1 MQNRMLYPVRSAA
14 TAIYVKEVVA
24 SGIAKKAKKPVHEPE
39 ESGTHTRACIWL
51 GGVLRSK
58 GFGYP

>member
-24 SGIAKKAKKPVHEPE
+24 SGIAKKAKKPVYESE
-39 ESGTHTRACIWL
+39 ESGTHTRACI
-51 GGVLRSK
+51 
-58 GFGYP
+58 